1 MNDEHDEH
9 DDHDDRETSLFGAI
23 RHVIDSLVD
32 AEREGRSGAQGTGR
46 IPKGHFTTQYGF
58 SGQIGPSE
66 SAEGDEGSTHRTE
79 SESPYLVDVRYDEA
93 DEELLVVADL
103 PEVEAD
109 ELTVGLDR
117 DRDELVIGVEN
128 RSVDRIELPWPVADV
143 ESRFQ
148 HGVLELRFTPEE
160 EER

>member
-1 MNDEHDEH
+1 MNDEHDE
-9 DDHDDRETSLFGAI
+9 HDDRETSLFGAI

-66 SAEGDEGSTHRTE
+66 STEGDEGSTHRTE
-79 SESPYLVDVRYDEA
+79 SESPYLVDVRYDDA

>member
-1 MNDEHDEH
+1 MTNDEHD
-9 DDHDDRETSLFGAI
+9 DDRETTLLGAI

-46 IPKGHFTTQYGF
+46 IPKGHFTARYGF
-58 SGQIGPSE
+58 SGRVGSSE
-66 SAEGDEGSTHRTE
+66 STEGENRESTRRSE
-79 SESPYLVDVRYDEA
+79 DESPYLIDVRYDEA

-109 ELTVGLDR
+109 ELTVGLDP
-117 DRDELVIGVEN
+117 DRNELVIGVEN
-128 RSVDRIELPWPVADV
+128 RPVDRVELPWPVADV

-160 EER
+160 GST

>member
-1 MNDEHDEH
+1 MMNDEHD
-9 DDHDDRETSLFGAI
+9 DDRETTLLGAI

-32 AEREGRSGAQGTGR
+32 AQREGRSGSQGTGR
-46 IPKGHFTTQYGF
+46 IPKGHFTAQYGF
-58 SGQIGPSE
+58 SGRVGSSE
-66 SAEGDEGSTHRTE
+66 SMEGEEGSAHRAE
-79 SESPYLVDVRYDEA
+79 DESPYLIDVRYDDA
-93 DEELLVVADL
+93 DEELLIVADL

-117 DRDELVIGVEN
+117 DRNELVIGVEN
-128 RSVDRIELPWPVADV
+128 RSVDRVELPWPVADV

-160 EER
+160 GAT

>member
-1 MNDEHDEH
+1 MMNDEHD
-9 DDHDDRETSLFGAI
+9 DDRETTLLGAI

-46 IPKGHFTTQYGF
+46 IPKGHFTAQYGF
-58 SGQIGPSE
+58 SGRVGSSE
-66 SAEGDEGSTHRTE
+66 STEGERRESTRRAED
-79 SESPYLVDVRYDEA
+79 ESPYLIDVRYDEA
-93 DEELLVVADL
+93 DEELLIVADL

-117 DRDELVIGVEN
+117 DRNELVIGVEN
-128 RSVDRIELPWPVADV
+128 RPVDRVELPWPVADV

-160 EER
+160 GAT

>member
-1 MNDEHDEH
+1 MMNDEHDN
-9 DDHDDRETSLFGAI
+9 DRETTLLGAI

-32 AEREGRSGAQGTGR
+32 AQREGSDARGAGR
-46 IPKGHFTTQYGF
+46 IPKGHFTAQYGF
-58 SGQIGPSE
+58 SGRVGSSE
-66 SAEGDEGSTHRTE
+66 SAEGERGESTRRGE
-79 SESPYLVDVRYDEA
+79 DGSPYLIDVRYDDA

-109 ELTVGLDR
+109 ELTVGLDP
-117 DRDELVIGVEN
+117 DRNELVIGVEN
-128 RSVDRIELPWPVADV
+128 RPVDRVELPWPVADV

-160 EER
+160 GAT